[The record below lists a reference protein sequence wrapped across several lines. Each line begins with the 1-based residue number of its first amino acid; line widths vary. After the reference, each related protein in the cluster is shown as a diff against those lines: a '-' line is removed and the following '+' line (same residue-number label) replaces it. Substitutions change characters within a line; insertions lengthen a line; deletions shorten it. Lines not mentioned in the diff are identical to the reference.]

1 MATDCYQQLTLWELG
16 QQQVTVDFDGGC
28 LVTDAGLLSLR
39 ALDKKLGVLA
49 QVARR
54 LPDPRAQKFVI
65 HTREAWDDTLAI
77 LREKIERS
85 MGDIR

>member
-39 ALDKKLGVLA
+39 ALDKKLGLVDQIGEGLMKQVL
-49 QVARR
+49 
-54 LPDPRAQKFVI
+54 FVYPAPANVM
-65 HTREAWDDTLAI
+65 R
-77 LREKIERS
+77 
-85 MGDIR
+85 